1 MKGLKGLKRLKGLK
15 AHMDDLRYGIIGC
28 GSMGCEHIENLYAMG
43 GAQVT
48 ALADTHPASR
58 DAALAACRGARPQVF
73 EHHGELLAS
82 GLCDAVVIAT
92 PNHTHVD
99 VMRDAL
105 ATPLHILVEK
115 PLVTRIADG
124 LELLRLQQQRP
135 AGAGIVWVAQEYR
148 YMPPVAELVRIAH
161 GGGVGRIHQ
170 VAIREHRE
178 PFYPKVGDWNRFT
191 ANTGGTLVEKCC
203 HYFNLMD
210 LVLQE
215 QPLRVFASGGQRV
228 NHLDERYDGPGGPGG
243 GRVPDILDSAYVV
256 VEYPS
261 GARAM
266 LDLCMFAEGS
276 TDNEHLVVV
285 GDEGKLESLL
295 PSLTLR
301 HSRREDWGRR
311 NAWGQAS
318 GTGKGVN
325 VRRVWDT
332 GIMYAGHHFGA
343 SYIEHQRFA
352 AAIRAGQPP
361 EVPLQEGLRAVATGI
376 AAHKSIDEGRVVA
389 LSEVLPAGW

>member
-1 MKGLKGLKRLKGLK
+1 MGET
-15 AHMDDLRYGIIGC
+15 LRYGIIGC
-28 GSMGCEHIENLYAMG
+28 GSMGREHIENLQAMG
-43 GAQVT
+43 GVTVT
-48 ALADTHPASR
+48 ALADPHAPSR
-58 DAALAACRGARPQVF
+58 DAALACCRGSQPQVF
-73 EHHGELLAS
+73 AHHRELLHS

-92 PNHTHVD
+92 PNFTHVE
-99 VMRDAL
+99 MLRDAL
-105 ATPLHILVEK
+105 ALPALHVLVEK
-115 PLVTRIADG
+115 PLVTRIDDG
-124 LELLRLQQQRP
+124 VELMRR
-135 AGAGIVWVAQEYR
+135 AEGRSGIVWVAQEYR
-148 YMPPVAELVRIAH
+148 YMPPVAELIRIAH
-161 GGGVGRIHQ
+161 EGGVGRLHQ

-210 LVLQE
+210 LVLRE

-228 NHLDERYDGPGGPGG
+228 NHLDERYETPQGP
-243 GRVPDILDSAYVV
+243 RTPDILDSAFVI

-261 GARAM
+261 GARAS

-285 GDEGKLESLL
+285 GDEGKLEALL

-311 NAWGQAS
+311 DAWGQPS
-318 GTGKGVN
+318 GTGKGVS

-332 GIMYAGHHFGA
+332 RIKYAGAHFGA
-343 SYIEHQRFA
+343 SYIEHQHFA
-352 AAIRAGQPP
+352 AAIREGRPP
-361 EVPLQEGLRAVATGI
+361 EIPLEEGLRAVAAGL

-389 LSEVLPAGW
+389 MDEVLPAGW